1 VKGHI
6 FVSFLALYL
15 SATIRCRLQEM
26 RQKEHLEEVSPLRGV
41 APARLPIPC
50 ERLLE
55 DLPKI
60 RVVTVRPDNR

>member
-1 VKGHI
+1 
-6 FVSFLALYL
+6 
-15 SATIRCRLQEM
+15 M